1 MYMSLQRLE
10 REEMQSGP
18 IYTRAQKNESRLRLR
33 ERLGGQEAGAS
44 LSFNPNYQAVRICN

>member
-18 IYTRAQKNESRLRLR
+18 IYTRAQKNEPRLR

-44 LSFNPNYQAVRICN
+44 LSFNPDYQAVRICN